1 MITQKMVPVP
11 IPFANAIAEIR
22 FSLRHLIVVPNRNA
36 FKIERFR
43 NMMDARKRVASRGL
57 HVSNHTFF
65 ASDQRMGQWARL
77 RLHGNL
83 ENTPEVEASFP
94 SGT

>member
-1 MITQKMVPVP
+1 MRSHTENGSGADSFRKR
-11 IPFANAIAEIR
+11 NR
-22 FSLRHLIVVPNRNA
+22 GDSLLASPLVVPNRNA

>member
-1 MITQKMVPVP
+1 MRSHTENGSGADSFRKR
-11 IPFANAIAEIR
+11 NR
-22 FSLRHLIVVPNRNA
+22 GDSLLASPLVVPNRNP

-65 ASDQRMGQWARL
+65 ASSGWARL